1 VSPEE
6 DRLSCFVIRHS
17 NSIFYSFSLSI
28 IIIIIIIITII
39 IIIDSTDV
47 PVLYIITKPVSPE
60 EYQLRKALGGG

>member
-1 VSPEE
+1 
-6 DRLSCFVIRHS
+6 VIRHS
-17 NSIFYSFSLSI
+17 NSIFYSFCLRII
-28 IIIIIIIITII
+28 IIIIIIIITIITI